1 MSDWTKILIWAAIIG
16 AAFAYLWWQGQ
27 IRQLANYVQ
36 ETREELKKCS
46 WPTWVEL
53 KGSTA
58 LIMISIALMGAFTE
72 VVDRFLYFVFFALK
86 F

>member
-1 MSDWTKILIWAAIIG
+1 MSDWTKILIWAFIVGAI
-16 AAFAYLWWQGQ
+16 FAYLWWQGQ
-27 IRQLANYVQ
+27 VRQLATYVQ

-58 LIMISIALMGAFTE
+58 LIMISIALLGAFTE
-72 VVDRFLYFVFFALK
+72 VVDRILYFVFFVL
-86 F
+86 

>member
-1 MSDWTKILIWAAIIG
+1 MSGWTGIIFWAVIVGAI
-16 AAFAYLWWQGQ
+16 FAYLWWQGQ
-27 IRQLANYVQ
+27 VRQLATYVQ

-58 LIMISIALMGAFTE
+58 LIMISIALLGAFTE
-72 VVDRFLYFVFFALK
+72 VVDRILYFIFFVL
-86 F
+86 

>member
-1 MSDWTKILIWAAIIG
+1 MSDWTKILIWAFIVGAI
-16 AAFAYLWWQGQ
+16 FAYLWWQRQ
-27 IRQLANYVQ
+27 VRQLATYVQ

-58 LIMISIALMGAFTE
+58 LIMISIALLGAFTE
-72 VVDRFLYFVFFALK
+72 VVDRILYFIFFVI
-86 F
+86 

>member
-1 MSDWTKILIWAAIIG
+1 VSDWTKILIWAFVVGAI
-16 AAFAYLWWQGQ
+16 FAYLWWQGQ
-27 IRQLANYVQ
+27 VRQVATYVQ

-58 LIMISIALMGAFTE
+58 LIMVSIALMGAFTE
-72 VVDRFLYFVFFALK
+72 VLDRIFFIIFIGIK
-86 F
+86 

>member
-1 MSDWTKILIWAAIIG
+1 VNDWTKILIWVVVVGAI
-16 AAFAYLWWQGQ
+16 FAYLWWQGQ
-27 IRQLANYVQ
+27 VRRLAAYVQ

-58 LIMISIALMGAFTE
+58 LIMISIALLAAFTE
-72 VVDRFLYFVFFALK
+72 VVDRILYFVFFVL
-86 F
+86 

>member
-1 MSDWTKILIWAAIIG
+1 MSGWASIIFWAIIVAAIFG
-16 AAFAYLWWQGQ
+16 YLWWQGQ
-27 IRQLANYVQ
+27 VQQLATYVQ

-58 LIMISIALMGAFTE
+58 LIMVSIALMGAFTYT
-72 VVDRFLYFVFFALK
+72 VDQILLFIFFKL
-86 F
+86 

>member
-1 MSDWTKILIWAAIIG
+1 MSGWTKILFWAAIIG

-27 IRQLANYVQ
+27 VRQLAAYVQ

-72 VVDRFLYFVFFALK
+72 VVDRFLYFIFFKL
-86 F
+86 

>member
-1 MSDWTKILIWAAIIG
+1 VNDWTKILIWVVVIG
-16 AAFAYLWWQGQ
+16 AIFAYLWWQGQ
-27 IRQLANYVQ
+27 VRQLAAYVQ

-58 LIMISIALMGAFTE
+58 LIMISIALLGAFTE
-72 VVDRFLYFVFFALK
+72 VVDRILYFVFFVL
-86 F
+86 

>member
-1 MSDWTKILIWAAIIG
+1 MNDWTKILIWVVVVGAI
-16 AAFAYLWWQGQ
+16 FAYLWWQGQ
-27 IRQLANYVQ
+27 VRQLAAYVQ

-72 VVDRFLYFVFFALK
+72 VVDRILYFVFFVL
-86 F
+86 